1 MNSGL
6 KPCLKLDLALGIFM
20 NEREW
25 QQQQHL
31 SSNNIRAATITT
43 WTSFSSSSSY
53 HSPWPFAFT
62 TLCCGFCNL
71 LSAKIQ
77 QIQADTRYKI
87 RAEHIHTRMC
97 EAGAPGQIINPV
109 PGTVAGGFLVRFPWP
124 NEARVTSPQFIN
136 KIH

>member
-31 SSNNIRAATITT
+31 RSNNNNVDKFQFQFQLPLSMAICVYYAVLRLLQSALGQDTRD
-43 WTSFSSSSSY
+43 TS
-53 HSPWPFAFT
+53 
-62 TLCCGFCNL
+62 
-71 LSAKIQ
+71 
-77 QIQADTRYKI
+77 RYKI
-87 RAEHIHTRMC
+87 QDTRRAHVC
-97 EAGAPGQIINPV
+97 EAGAPGQIMNPV
-109 PGTVAGGFLVRFPWP
+109 PGTVAVAVAVAGGFLVRFPWP